1 MHDVFIHQCTL
12 HAMIM
17 MIVSMVLLVET
28 KWFDHTADA
37 LHPYW
42 ILYPH
47 VKEAHFGFEK
57 NHNCTVQTA

>member
-1 MHDVFIHQCTL
+1 
-12 HAMIM
+12 MIM